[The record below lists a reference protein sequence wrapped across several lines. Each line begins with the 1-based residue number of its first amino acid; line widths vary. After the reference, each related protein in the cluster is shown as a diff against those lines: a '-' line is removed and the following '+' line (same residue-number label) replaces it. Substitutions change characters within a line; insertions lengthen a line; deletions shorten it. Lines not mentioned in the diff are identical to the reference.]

1 MTHAINI
8 RVSRE
13 KLHGGILTCLSKTV
27 RERLLRFLL
36 GKPMKLTIIVQ
47 GDSVKEVGISE
58 IPAPEQEA
66 LNSFKASEIAEVGIT
81 VEQ

>member
-8 RVSRE
+8 RVSKE
-13 KLHGGILTCLSKTV
+13 KLNGGLLTCRSKTV

-36 GKPMKLTIIVQ
+36 GKPMKLTIIVP

-58 IPAPEQEA
+58 IPAKEQEV
-66 LNSFKASEIAEVGIT
+66 LHETI
-81 VEQ
+81 

>member
-8 RVSRE
+8 RVSKE
-13 KLHGGILTCLSKTV
+13 KLNGGLLTCRSKTI

-36 GKPMKLTIIVQ
+36 GNPMKLTIIVP

-66 LNSFKASEIAEVGIT
+66 FSET
-81 VEQ
+81 V

>member
-13 KLHGGILTCLSKTV
+13 KLNGGLLTCRSKTV

-36 GKPMKLTIIVQ
+36 GNPIKLTIIVP
-47 GDSVKEVGISE
+47 GDSVKEVGISG
-58 IPAPEQEA
+58 IPTPEQEA
-66 LNSFKASEIAEVGIT
+66 LNET
-81 VEQ
+81 V

>member
-13 KLHGGILTCLSKTV
+13 KLNGGLLTCRSKTV

-36 GKPMKLTIIVQ
+36 GKPMKLTIIVP

-58 IPAPEQEA
+58 IPAMEQEV
-66 LNSFKASEIAEVGIT
+66 LHETI
-81 VEQ
+81 

>member
-13 KLHGGILTCLSKTV
+13 KLNGGLLTCRSKTV

-36 GKPMKLTIIVQ
+36 GNPMKLTIIVP

-58 IPAPEQEA
+58 IPTMEQEV
-66 LNSFKASEIAEVGIT
+66 FHETI
-81 VEQ
+81 

>member
-8 RVSRE
+8 RVSKE
-13 KLHGGILTCLSKTV
+13 KLNGGLLTCRSKTI

-36 GKPMKLTIIVQ
+36 GKPMKLTIIVP

-58 IPAPEQEA
+58 IPTPEQEA
-66 LNSFKASEIAEVGIT
+66 LNET
-81 VEQ
+81 V